1 MTKYEFEL
9 EYDKLKQAFKP
20 QFDATARMEAIA
32 KTVMDLDHRWWKLLV
47 QRMIVAYEPRL
58 NIADAASGERRARRA
73 IELSEN
79 LSRAS
84 EALTERIHTE
94 TLGQNLD
101 KLGAGSLWEAIEL
114 VRKNKTAI
122 G

>member
-20 QFDATARMEAIA
+20 QFDAPARVEAIA
-32 KTVMDLDHRWWKLLV
+32 KTVMDLDHKWWKALV

-58 NIADAASGERRARRA
+58 NIQDAASGERRAKKQ
-73 IELSEN
+73 IELTEN
-79 LSRAS
+79 LSRTT
-84 EALTERIHTE
+84 EALTAQIHTE
-94 TLGQNLD
+94 TLGQNLE
-101 KLGAGSLWEAIEL
+101 KIGAGSLWEAIEL
-114 VRKNKTAI
+114 VRKNKAAI